1 MNKMKKRIFDLTKED
16 ITKISRRD
24 LVDCIRHSEGRSMMV
39 ENVVSAEPPFDLVSG
54 AEIAASLGADFIT
67 LNCLDVFDPKA
78 NVNGAA
84 NHQVKEYFTI
94 EELKELSGRIIGCN
108 LEPVPH
114 DFSNIAIGRSVT
126 RETVEEVVRLGLKY
140 VMLTGNPGM
149 QVSQETILDAIRL
162 VREISDDLL
171 IIAGKMH
178 GGGIGN
184 DYNLDIVKDFS
195 SAGADIVMFPAPYTT
210 PGVTPEI
217 AYQMMSAVH
226 ENNMLGLLAIGT
238 SQEGAGEQYIE
249 KVTMASKAAGADIVH
264 IGDGGYGGLAVPENI
279 IRMGMTIR
287 GRRHQFKR
295 MANRR

>member
-1 MNKMKKRIFDLTKED
+1 MKKRIFDLTKED
-16 ITKISRRD
+16 IAKISRRD

-84 NHQVKEYFTI
+84 NHQVKDYFTI

-126 RETVEEVVRLGLKY
+126 RETVQEVVRHGLKY

-149 QVSQETILDAIRL
+149 EVSQETILGAIRL

-195 SAGADIVMFPAPYTT
+195 TAGADIVMFPAPYTT
-210 PGVTPEI
+210 PGVTPQI

-238 SQEGAGEQYIE
+238 SQEGASEQYIE

-279 IRMGMTIR
+279 IRMGITIR

>member
-1 MNKMKKRIFDLTKED
+1 MKKRIFDLTKED
-16 ITKISRRD
+16 IANISRRD

-39 ENVVSAEPPFDLVSG
+39 ENVVAAEPPFDLVSG

-94 EELKELSGRIIGCN
+94 EELKELSGRIVGCN

-114 DFSNIAIGRSVT
+114 NFSNIAIGRSVT
-126 RETVEEVVRLGLKY
+126 RETVEEVVKLGLKY

-217 AYQMMSAVH
+217 AFQMIFVFFFSV
-226 ENNMLGLLAIGT
+226 
-238 SQEGAGEQYIE
+238 
-249 KVTMASKAAGADIVH
+249 
-264 IGDGGYGGLAVPENI
+264 
-279 IRMGMTIR
+279 
-287 GRRHQFKR
+287 F
-295 MANRR
+295 NRCVCT

>member
-1 MNKMKKRIFDLTKED
+1 MKKRIFDLTKED